1 MKRKI
6 ITLCG
11 SSRFKD
17 EFLRLQKE
25 LTLAGNVVLSLP
37 FFSHADGLFEKMP
50 AIELENLKNTL
61 REIHQQKIDMS
72 DEILVVNVDG
82 YIGES
87 TKQEI
92 EYAKS
97 KNKPVAYLV
106 KKQGA

>member
-11 SSRFKD
+11 SSKFKD

-25 LTLAGNVVLSLP
+25 LTLAGNIVLSLP
-37 FFSHADGLFEKMP
+37 FFSHSDGLFDKMTE
-50 AIELENLKNTL
+50 IEFQKLKNML
-61 REIHQQKIDMS
+61 SEIHQQKIDMS
-72 DEILVVNVDG
+72 DEIFVVNVNG

-97 KNKPVAYLV
+97 QNKRIVYLV
-106 KKQGA
+106 N